1 MSNQQFGNLYRF
13 LRTVMESFLLKK
25 FLFEWK
31 EKEGIKLGKGIIE
44 EIREHFF
51 LSF

>member
-1 MSNQQFGNLYRF
+1 
-13 LRTVMESFLLKK
+13 MESFLLKK

-51 LSF
+51 LSFWSTSYDVCLKCNLIF